1 MTAATEIVRRDPASF
16 GGGRQPA
23 AVSQA
28 TAIEQQRAIAEVQ
41 AAVVV
46 AQSCPRN
53 MAEAEREMEYV
64 CGRMTMAERAFYQ
77 VTNRGTGPSVHLMR
91 ELARIWGN
99 VDYGVK
105 ELHRDDSQGISEVQ
119 AFSWDIQKNTRSS
132 RTFIVPHQRMVKID
146 GVQQRKDLVDLTDI
160 YLNNQNV
167 GARAVR
173 ECIDTILPRWFVEK
187 AQDICHET
195 LRNGEG
201 KPLRDRI
208 ESLIGAFDGL
218 GVTLKQLEARVG
230 KERGQWT
237 PEDVA
242 QLTVAGQSIKR
253 GEARAVDLFPAVES
267 TSSTA
272 DEIAPAAP
280 ADEKPAKARTTRTR
294 KAKTDAKQSDPEP
307 EPDTAEQPADAE
319 ATQVTAQEARTGDG
333 DTNEAETT
341 VEETTADPGPGA
353 QESDPAPGNGDT
365 LDCDAAD
372 AVPPATEPKPK
383 SAMRKAVENRHWGLL
398 NGVPALVGDGKKVTD
413 QERYEMYRQVLGR
426 PDVQSLDD
434 LDNVEVAKVC
444 DTLFDWAQNNK
455 TADEINEIRNAIAIA
470 QASAG
475 GQ

>member
-16 GGGRQPA
+16 GGGRQSA

-280 ADEKPAKARTTRTR
+280 ADEKPAKTRTTRTR

-319 ATQVTAQEARTGDG
+319 ATQVTAQETRTGDG

-353 QESDPAPGNGDT
+353 QESDLRKAARQQLNAAIFATFGELKLNGDDQRPDRLVVIREIIGRQIDSTKDLTDDELQKLRNSLVSRKQSGT
-365 LDCDAAD
+365 LDADVTEWLNLETMRQDSAAE
-372 AVPPATEPKPK
+372 AA
-383 SAMRKAVENRHWGLL
+383 
-398 NGVPALVGDGKKVTD
+398 
-413 QERYEMYRQVLGR
+413 
-426 PDVQSLDD
+426 
-434 LDNVEVAKVC
+434 
-444 DTLFDWAQNNK
+444 
-455 TADEINEIRNAIAIA
+455 
-470 QASAG
+470 AG
-475 GQ
+475 GE

>member
-218 GVTLKQLEARVG
+218 GVTQKQLEARVG

-272 DEIAPAAP
+272 DEIAAAAP
-280 ADEKPAKARTTRTR
+280 ADEKPAKTRTTRTR
-294 KAKTDAKQSDPEP
+294 KTKTDGKQSDPEP
-307 EPDTAEQPADAE
+307 EPSAAEQPAEPE
-319 ATQVTAQEARTGDG
+319 ATQVTAQETRTGDG

-353 QESDPAPGNGDT
+353 QESDLRKAARQQLNAAIFATFGELKLNGDDQRPDRLVVIREIIGRQIDSTKDLTDDELQKLRNSLVSRKQSGT
-365 LDCDAAD
+365 LEAD
-372 AVPPATEPKPK
+372 
-383 SAMRKAVENRHWGLL
+383 
-398 NGVPALVGDGKKVTD
+398 VTD
-413 QERYEMYRQVLGR
+413 WLNMETIRQE
-426 PDVQSLDD
+426 
-434 LDNVEVAKVC
+434 
-444 DTLFDWAQNNK
+444 
-455 TADEINEIRNAIAIA
+455 
-470 QASAG
+470 SAAG
-475 GQ
+475 E

>member
-218 GVTLKQLEARVG
+218 GVSLKQLEARVG

-253 GEARAVDLFPAVES
+253 GEARAVDLFPAVEAS
-267 TSSTA
+267 SSTA

-280 ADEKPAKARTTRTR
+280 ADEKPAKTRTR
-294 KAKTDAKQSDPEP
+294 KTKTDAKQSDPEP
-307 EPDTAEQPADAE
+307 EPDTAEQPADVE
-319 ATQVTAQEARTGDG
+319 ATQVAAQETRTGGG

-341 VEETTADPGPGA
+341 VEEATADPGPGA
-353 QESDPAPGNGDT
+353 QESDLRKAARQQLNAAIFATFGELKLNGDDQRPDRLVVIREIIGRQIDSTKDLTDDELQKLRNSLVSRKQAGT
-365 LDCDAAD
+365 LDADVTEWLNLETMRQDSAAE
-372 AVPPATEPKPK
+372 AA
-383 SAMRKAVENRHWGLL
+383 
-398 NGVPALVGDGKKVTD
+398 
-413 QERYEMYRQVLGR
+413 
-426 PDVQSLDD
+426 
-434 LDNVEVAKVC
+434 
-444 DTLFDWAQNNK
+444 
-455 TADEINEIRNAIAIA
+455 
-470 QASAG
+470 AG
-475 GQ
+475 GE

>member
-16 GGGRQPA
+16 GGGRPPA
-23 AVSQA
+23 AISQA

-46 AQSCPRN
+46 SQNCPRD
-53 MAEAEREMEYV
+53 MAAAEREMEYV
-64 CGRMTMAERAFYQ
+64 CGRLDMAEQAFYQ
-77 VTNRGTGPSVHLMR
+77 VTNRGTGPTVHLMR

-99 VDYGVK
+99 VDHGVK
-105 ELHRDDSQGISEVQ
+105 ELHRNDEAGESEVQ
-119 AFSWDIQKNTRSS
+119 AFAWDIQKNTRSS
-132 RTFIVPHQRMVKID
+132 RTFIVPHQRMVKIN
-146 GVQQRKDLVDLTDI
+146 GVQQRKDLVDLQDI
-160 YLNNQNV
+160 YLNNQNI

-173 ECIDTILPRWFVEK
+173 ECIGTILPRWFTEK
-187 AQDICHET
+187 AQNVCHET
-195 LRNGEG
+195 LKHGEG

-208 ESLIGAFDGL
+208 ESLIGAFDGI
-218 GVTLKQLEARVG
+218 GVTVEQLEARIG
-230 KERGQWT
+230 RQRGQWT

-242 QLTVAGQSIKR
+242 QLTVAGQSIRR
-253 GEARAVDLFPAVES
+253 GEAQKDELFPPVAA
-267 TSSTA
+267 TTSTA

-280 ADEKPAKARTTRTR
+280 AEEKPAKARTTRTR
-294 KAKTDAKQSDPEP
+294 KPKTDAKQSDPEP
-307 EPDTAEQPADAE
+307 KQSTAEQPAEPE
-319 ATQVTAQEARTGDG
+319 ATQVTAQETRTGDG

-341 VEETTADPGPGA
+341 VEDTTADPGPGA
-353 QESDPAPGNGDT
+353 QEPTPAPVNGDT
-365 LDCDAAD
+365 MASEAAD
-372 AVPPATEPKPK
+372 AVPPATEQKPK
-383 SAMRKAVENRHWGLL
+383 TAMRKAVENRHWGLL

-455 TADEINEIRNAIAIA
+455 TADEMNEVRNAIAIA
-470 QASAG
+470 EAAG